1 MIPQSNIVLIIKTGF
16 NEFSKGVAAEESC
29 SDCTVDQVPQYS
41 HIDIVD
47 KTVCATFG
55 EWQPALFCCF

>member
-16 NEFSKGVAAEESC
+16 NKFSKWVAAEESC

-55 EWQPALFCCF
+55 E

>member
-16 NEFSKGVAAEESC
+16 DEFSKGVAAEESC
-29 SDCTVDQVPQYS
+29 SDCNVDQVPQYS

-47 KTVCATFG
+47 KTVCAMFG
-55 EWQPALFCCF
+55 E